1 METQPRILII
11 DDDENVQEVL
21 KSFLYDEGYNF
32 CFASTGNEG
41 IQKAHQCNPD
51 VILLDVM
58 MPDMNGLEV
67 CAHLRASEQFREIP
81 ILLIT
86 SLSDRSSRIEGLR
99 CGADDFLVK
108 PIDRAELRARI
119 RTIIRLN
126 RYRLLHNERTRYET
140 LFNLS
145 PDALIIT
152 DEAGIIRMIN
162 PAAKSLNLCINREKP
177 DMDLIGNPFI
187 NLLPQQH
194 ATHYMEEYQ
203 SILEDGERTLRLET
217 ELYQTNNLYLPVE
230 IHAKRFVWNENRYV
244 QILIRDIS
252 ERKLAEQQIKK
263 AYDAL
268 QESLEETI
276 VGWGR
281 TLEKRDMETHGH
293 TQRVTEI
300 TVAMA
305 KKLGFTDDQLV
316 QIRRGAALHDLGK
329 IGIPDRILLKPA
341 PLDEEEWEIMRKHPT
356 YAYEMISSIFFLL
369 PASIIPLYHHERWDG
384 SGYPQ
389 GLKGEEIPLEAR
401 IFAIVDVWDA
411 LSSDRPY
418 RKAWKRDK
426 IIQYIR
432 QNAGVL
438 FDPNIVEVFLENI
451 EQIEANLL

>member
-1 METQPRILII
+1 
-11 DDDENVQEVL
+11 
-21 KSFLYDEGYNF
+21 
-32 CFASTGNEG
+32 
-41 IQKAHQCNPD
+41 
-51 VILLDVM
+51 
-58 MPDMNGLEV
+58 
-67 CAHLRASEQFREIP
+67 
-81 ILLIT
+81 
-86 SLSDRSSRIEGLR
+86 
-99 CGADDFLVK
+99 
-108 PIDRAELRARI
+108 
-119 RTIIRLN
+119 
-126 RYRLLHNERTRYET
+126 
-140 LFNLS
+140 
-145 PDALIIT
+145 
-152 DEAGIIRMIN
+152 
-162 PAAKSLNLCINREKP
+162 
-177 DMDLIGNPFI
+177 MDLIGNPFI

-438 FDPNIVEVFLENI
+438 FDPSIVEIFLETI